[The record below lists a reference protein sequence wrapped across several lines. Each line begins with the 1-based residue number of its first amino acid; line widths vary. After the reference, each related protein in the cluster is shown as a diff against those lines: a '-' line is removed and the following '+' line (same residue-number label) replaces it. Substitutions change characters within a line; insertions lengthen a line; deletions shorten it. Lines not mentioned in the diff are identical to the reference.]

1 MSWFTTTTGARIG
14 QLLDGIDFNDPD
26 FRQGGWTTSN
36 TRRATLDTGDSITA
50 PNAEGDKSSLALV
63 QELLEA
69 ERGTFYVSKDGK
81 ATYEER
87 ASRAR
92 RTTSLVTI
100 TTAALRSEPGF
111 EFDSLINR
119 QKVTREVITSGAG
132 TTPNVTSTVPPD
144 ATPQVAQNAVSVK
157 TFGVQDGSDIT
168 SVYLGSDA
176 AALSL
181 AQFIVN
187 IRSSFAAPVV
197 VEMDGGDRG
206 TTLQMMA
213 LELQDRVTVS
223 DTVAG
228 TSGDY
233 VIEGIEIEVSEG
245 GNRYV
250 TTFTLS
256 EYGLPPFVFDDTS
269 FGVFAPPD
277 DIVTYSTCVSTARPG
292 SPSNGDYILET
303 DTGRYFKRVAGAWVE
318 QIYPRLTY

>member
-50 PNAEGDKSSLALV
+50 PNAEGDKSSLSLV

-111 EFDSLINR
+111 EFDTLVNR
-119 QKVTREVITSGAG
+119 QKVQRQYFAPGTQA
-132 TTPNVTSTVPPD
+132 TTPNTALDGVS
-144 ATPQVAQNAVSVK
+144 QVAQNAVSVK

-256 EYGLPPFVFDDTS
+256 EYGPQPFVFDDTS

-277 DIVTYSTCVSTARPG
+277 GTVTYTACT
-292 SPSNGDYILET
+292 SM
-303 DTGRYFKRVAGAWVE
+303 RY
-318 QIYPRLTY
+318 